1 MANETSGDNTSLQE
15 LTHWGRD
22 KMATI
27 LEDDIFKCIFLK
39 ENV

>member
-1 MANETSGDNTSLQE
+1 MGYHRIEDGINAEQKPKVCVG

-27 LEDDIFKCIFLK
+27 S
-39 ENV
+39 